1 MRNDLVKVYLTP
13 IITNETIV
21 NESMRYGKQKKL
33 TNRLKKLNWDDARQQ
48 QHFNLQFTTLRTLR
62 SYICIWTLGY
72 DIVRATAQNNLYDS
86 VKT

>member
-33 TNRLKKLNWDDARQQ
+33 TNRLKKLN
-48 QHFNLQFTTLRTLR
+48 
-62 SYICIWTLGY
+62 
-72 DIVRATAQNNLYDS
+72 
-86 VKT
+86 